1 MGKRYFDT
9 VIFDMDGTLTDS
21 VPLITEAVVEVIS
34 HYHLAEQT
42 PQELKR
48 FVGPPL
54 RIGFK
59 QYLDL
64 PEELLDEAV
73 EVYRSYYRPRMT
85 QVPLFAGI
93 ENLLQRLRAK
103 GVKTAV
109 ASSKLEELVR
119 DIAQATGM
127 SPYLDCVAGTQE
139 KSGTSAENPRDVAN
153 PQLRRGKEGVIRYA
167 LEQLA
172 APGPLGRVVM
182 VGDRED
188 DYQAACNIG
197 IDVIGVSWGAG
208 SREEFPGAPWVTS
221 VSELQNRL
229 LGATDIGKDK
239 F

>member
-1 MGKRYFDT
+1 MGKHYFDA

-21 VPLITEAVVEVIS
+21 VPLITAAVTEVIS

-73 EVYRSYYRPRMT
+73 AVYRRYYRPRMT
-85 QVPLFAGI
+85 QVPLFKGI
-93 ENLLQRLRAK
+93 EKLLQRLREE

-109 ASSKLEELVR
+109 ASSKLEEMVR
-119 DIAQATGM
+119 EIAVATGM
-127 SPYLDCVAGTQE
+127 SPYLDCIAGTQE
-139 KSGTSAENPRDVAN
+139 KAGTSAENPSDVAN
-153 PQLRRGKEGVIRYA
+153 PQLRRGKEGVVRYA
-167 LEQLA
+167 LQQLTT
-172 APGPLGRVVM
+172 PGSLGRVVM
-182 VGDRED
+182 VGDRAD

-208 SREEFPGAPWVTS
+208 SRDEFPGSPWVTS
-221 VSELQNRL
+221 VSELQDML
-229 LGATDIGKDK
+229 LATTTK
-239 F
+239 

>member
-1 MGKRYFDT
+1 MGKRYFDA

-21 VPLITEAVVEVIS
+21 VPLITEAVTEVIS

-73 EVYRSYYRPRMT
+73 AVYRRYYRPRMT
-85 QVPLFAGI
+85 QVPLFKGI
-93 ENLLQRLRAK
+93 EKLLQRLREE

-109 ASSKLEELVR
+109 ASSKLEEMVR
-119 DIAQATGM
+119 DIAVATGM
-127 SPYLDCVAGTQE
+127 SPYLDCIAGTQE
-139 KSGTSAENPRDVAN
+139 KAGTSAENPSDVAN
-153 PQLRRGKEGVIRYA
+153 PQLRRGKEGVVRYA
-167 LEQLA
+167 LQQLTT
-172 APGPLGRVVM
+172 PGPLGRVVM
-182 VGDRED
+182 VGDRAD

-208 SREEFPGAPWVTS
+208 SREEFPGSPWVTS
-221 VSELQNRL
+221 VSELKDML
-229 LGATDIGKDK
+229 LATTTK
-239 F
+239 

>member
-172 APGPLGRVVM
+172 VPGPLGRVVM

-221 VSELQNRL
+221 VSKLQNRL

>member
-21 VPLITEAVVEVIS
+21 VPLITKAVAEVIY
-34 HYHLAEQT
+34 HYHLTEQS
-42 PQELKR
+42 PQQLNR

-73 EVYRSYYRPRMT
+73 EVYRRYYRPRMT
-85 QVPLFAGI
+85 QVPLFKGI
-93 ENLLQRLRAK
+93 EKLLQRLREE
-103 GVKTAV
+103 GIRTAV
-109 ASSKLEELVR
+109 ASSKLEGMVR
-119 DIAQATGM
+119 DIAVATGI

-139 KSGTSAENPRDVAN
+139 KVGTSAENPADVVN

-167 LEQLA
+167 LQQLSLS
-172 APGPLGRVVM
+172 GQLRRVVM
-182 VGDRED
+182 VGDRAD

-208 SREEFPGAPWVTS
+208 SRDEFPGSPWVSS
-221 VSELQNRL
+221 VSELQDML
-229 LGATDIGKDK
+229 LTTN
-239 F
+239 

>member
-93 ENLLQRLRAK
+93 ENLLQRLRAE